1 MIPLKKAKILVFIA
15 FVFFFTCVANARETK
30 HNTLWR
36 VSAGNNSVY
45 LLGSIHLLKSNS
57 SILNDPITKAF
68 EDSQILVF
76 EVDLKTMA
84 GPKAQKVVLAKAM
97 LPIGDSLEKKVNKE
111 TYELAKAK
119 TAELGLDITSFN
131 QFKPWFFVM
140 TLAVF
145 KMQKLGFSDQNG
157 LDHYFY
163 TKATQSGKK
172 VLGLET
178 FEQQMD
184 MLDVMSKVNQDDLVR
199 QSIKDLD
206 VLEEE
211 MEAIL
216 KAWSAGDMNKLENVI
231 LKSFKEFPD
240 IYNALISQRN
250 EDWINSIEIFLR
262 QKENHMIVVGAAHL
276 AGKDGLVE
284 LLKKKGYSVEQ
295 W

>member
-1 MIPLKKAKILVFIA
+1 MIPLKKVKILLLIA
-15 FVFFFTCVANARETK
+15 FVFFLSCVATAREAK
-30 HNTLWR
+30 HNTLWEL
-36 VSAGNNSVY
+36 SSGNNTVY
-45 LLGSIHLLKSNS
+45 LLGSIHLLKNNS
-57 SILNDPITKAF
+57 SILNDPIMKAF

-76 EVDLKTMA
+76 EVDLKTMT
-84 GPKAQKVVLAKAM
+84 GPKAQKTILAKAM
-97 LPIGDSLEKKVNKE
+97 LPVGDSLEKKVNKE

-145 KMQKLGFSDQNG
+145 KMQKLGFSDQKG
-157 LDHYFY
+157 LDHFFY
-163 TKATQSGKK
+163 AKATQSGKK
-172 VLGLET
+172 ILGLET

-184 MLDVMSKVNQDDLVR
+184 MLDIMSKVNQDDLVR
-199 QSIKDLD
+199 HSIKDLD

-211 MEAIL
+211 MDAIL
-216 KAWSAGDMNKLENVI
+216 KAWSTGDMNELENAI

-240 IYNALISQRN
+240 IYKALISQRN
-250 EDWINSIEIFLR
+250 KDWIKKIELFLK
-262 QKENHMIVVGAAHL
+262 QKENHMVVVGAAHL

-295 W
+295 L